1 MEDTGEFQSWLPW
14 SRLSP
19 RHPPPTQQQPIMWL
33 VLNLRFEDSWSVTSA
48 AFNRTLI
55 SSQISNHYGTSLTL
69 VAPPGKRLFSRFKTV
84 FTTSGDKR
92 VLASCT
98 KLSMTPSCICDL
110 LTCPHKFKTER
121 YRGGVRQFHCFLS
134 MSEEFMKEE
143 PLAGLAVKAWFL
155 PSLLF
160 IALFCSD
167 CNWSQSQM
175 QNGTFPKSCV
185 CQDLIEDPFKEA
197 QWMVTVRT
205 LRLLANA
212 ARQLKGR
219 LKMPPVRGFQDG
231 GARFK
236 LRANRSAIK
245 CQLPR
250 YLSHYIAI

>member
-1 MEDTGEFQSWLPW
+1 MEKGLQRANGFI
-14 SRLSP
+14 SRENLAQPDCPLISPPPLSLNYKHG
-19 RHPPPTQQQPIMWL
+19 RHRGISVFAPLKQTVPPTQQQPIMRL

-84 FTTSGDKR
+84 FTTNGDKR

-155 PSLLF
+155 PFVLF

-175 QNGTFPKSCV
+175 QNGTLPKSCV
-185 CQDLIEDPFKEA
+185 CQ
-197 QWMVTVRT
+197 
-205 LRLLANA
+205 
-212 ARQLKGR
+212 
-219 LKMPPVRGFQDG
+219 
-231 GARFK
+231 
-236 LRANRSAIK
+236 
-245 CQLPR
+245 
-250 YLSHYIAI
+250 

>member
-1 MEDTGEFQSWLPW
+1 M
-14 SRLSP
+14 
-19 RHPPPTQQQPIMWL
+19 
-33 VLNLRFEDSWSVTSA
+33 
-48 AFNRTLI
+48 
-55 SSQISNHYGTSLTL
+55 
-69 VAPPGKRLFSRFKTV
+69 FSFYV
-84 FTTSGDKR
+84 
-92 VLASCT
+92 
-98 KLSMTPSCICDL
+98 
-110 LTCPHKFKTER
+110 
-121 YRGGVRQFHCFLS
+121 GGVYEGRAVGWISC
-134 MSEEFMKEE
+134 KT
-143 PLAGLAVKAWFL
+143 VKAWFL

-160 IALFCSD
+160 MALFCSD

-185 CQDLIEDPFKEA
+185 CQDLIEDPFKEEA

-219 LKMPPVRGFQDG
+219 LKTPRVRGFQDG

-250 YLSHYIAI
+250 YNSLPFSLYCHLIYFPESANLDLNLQTLCNGD